1 MHIKKKIS
9 DFQQNRTY
17 FFNTPLDILSMKE
30 VMNIAEY
37 SMHSKTKV
45 QQVVINVAKFIN
57 MRKDQKL
64 RESVCES
71 DLINVDG
78 MGILLGLKIFRYP
91 IKERINGTD
100 LMENLIRLWEDKNFK
115 PFFLGAKQ
123 ETLEAAI
130 TNIKKK
136 HPKINIAGYHHGYFT
151 QDQERDVCRY
161 IEDSKADCLFVAIS
175 SPKKE
180 IIMNKLKK
188 NYSIPFVMGVGG
200 SIDVIAGKV
209 KRAPLWMQKY
219 GLEWFFRLI
228 QEPKRMWKRYLITN
242 VAYVLFLI
250 KNWKN
255 SRKRI

>member
-9 DFQQNRTY
+9 DFQQNRTF

-30 VMNIAEY
+30 VISIAEY

-57 MRKDQKL
+57 MRKDEKL
-64 RESVCES
+64 RKSVCES

-78 MGILLGLKIFRYP
+78 MGIFLALKIFGYV
-91 IKERINGTD
+91 IKERVCGTD
-100 LMENLIRLWEDKNFK
+100 LMENLIELCEDKNFK
-115 PFFLGAKQ
+115 PFFLGARQ
-123 ETLEAAI
+123 DILEKAI
-130 TNIKKK
+130 TNIKNKY
-136 HPKINIAGYHHGYFT
+136 PKIDIAGYHHGYFSEN
-151 QDQERDVCRY
+151 DEEGIYRH
-161 IEDSKADCLFVAIS
+161 IENCKTDCLFVAIS

-188 NYSIPFVMGVGG
+188 NYSVPFVMGVGG

-219 GLEWFFRLI
+219 GLEWLFRLI

-242 VAYVLFLI
+242 TEYVLFLI